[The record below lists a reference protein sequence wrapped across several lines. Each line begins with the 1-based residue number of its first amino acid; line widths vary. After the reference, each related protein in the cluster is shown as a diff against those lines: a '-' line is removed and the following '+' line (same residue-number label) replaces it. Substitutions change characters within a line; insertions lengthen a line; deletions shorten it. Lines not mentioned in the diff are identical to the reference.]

1 MQLLQRLK
9 VAAVVVAVRAQPMA
23 RGLHLRRL
31 LGVRVVRVVMSTLI
45 HPERLVVLLVV
56 GLVVREQQRAAV
68 VAAAVAK
75 PLVVL
80 VVLVVQAQQVQK
92 FLLRQAVRQVR
103 VVAAVVAAELRGKA
117 ARVVLVASTGVVVV
131 QVALEQ
137 TTATVAMA
145 HKAQFGSPTRLQPVV
160 VMCLSSANGWSE
172 HDDEGDDDI
181 DQGRAEFSALDEI
194 EAAL

>member
-1 MQLLQRLK
+1 MVLAVQLLQRLK

-31 LGVRVVRVVMSTLI
+31 LGVRVVRVVMSTPI
-45 HPERLVVLLVV
+45 HLERLVVLLVV
-56 GLVVREQQRAAV
+56 GLVVREQQRAVAGLV
-68 VAAAVAK
+68 VAAELADWRRAR
-75 PLVVL
+75 
-80 VVLVVQAQQVQK
+80 VVQAQQVQK

-137 TTATVAMA
+137 TTATAAMA
-145 HKAQFGSPTRLQPVV
+145 LKARFGLLTR
-160 VMCLSSANGWSE
+160 
-172 HDDEGDDDI
+172 
-181 DQGRAEFSALDEI
+181 
-194 EAAL
+194 